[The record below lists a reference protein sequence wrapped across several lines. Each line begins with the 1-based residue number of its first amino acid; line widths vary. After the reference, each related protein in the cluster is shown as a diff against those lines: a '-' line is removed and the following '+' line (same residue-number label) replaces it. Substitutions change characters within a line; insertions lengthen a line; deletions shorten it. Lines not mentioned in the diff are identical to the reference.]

1 MSRIISGQWKG
12 RKIIAPNKLKARPTT
27 DRAKEALF
35 NILRSHIDWEET
47 EALDLFGGI
56 GSIALEMASRYC
68 KQVVCVEKD
77 ARAVAFIQTYAAQLQ
92 ADNIQVIR
100 SEVLQFLRSSFLRF
114 DFIFADPPYDFANY
128 AEMIAEIEHRKMLKP
143 NGMLVIEHGQETDLQ
158 HFAGFEVMRVY
169 GRVHFSFFRFEENP

>member
-1 MSRIISGQWKG
+1 MLTGDKIATINFFDRLTTNRPVSSGFVLYVLINDFQNFFTLSQLTIRNRFIIG
-12 RKIIAPNKLKARPTT
+12 
-27 DRAKEALF
+27 
-35 NILRSHIDWEET
+35 
-47 EALDLFGGI
+47 
-56 GSIALEMASRYC
+56 YC

-77 ARAVAFIQTYAAQLQ
+77 ARAVAFIQAFASELQ
-92 ADNIQVIR
+92 AENIQVIR

-143 NGMLVIEHGQETDLQ
+143 NGMLVIEHGQEADLQ